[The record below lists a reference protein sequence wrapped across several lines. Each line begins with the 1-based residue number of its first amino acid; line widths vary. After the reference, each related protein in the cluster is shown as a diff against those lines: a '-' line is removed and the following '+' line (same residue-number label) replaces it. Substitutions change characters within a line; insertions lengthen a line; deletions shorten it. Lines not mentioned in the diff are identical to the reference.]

1 MHPKNMCFKSFCK
14 ERWEWLV
21 PLFKRAM
28 GANVV
33 FKKEREERLRAIRS
47 FVLGIQ
53 RWKEQIWRKSLLK
66 RVNHSFIK
74 SESLPSLFTK
84 RQHSLPLLFTK
95 RVKKSLFVK
104 SDRSESLMSLLL
116 KERKERKSKSLM
128 SLFSKERKER
138 KAKEQRSKF
147 PTLAK
152 TREIN
157 LIKMCLKRFSIMFS
171 LLGTFTIHI
180 IF

>member
-1 MHPKNMCFKSFCK
+1 
-14 ERWEWLV
+14 
-21 PLFKRAM
+21 M

-53 RWKEQIWRKSLLK
+53 RWKEQIWRTSLLK

-95 RVKKSLFVK
+95 RVNKSLFVK

-147 PTLAK
+147 PTLSK

>member
-1 MHPKNMCFKSFCK
+1 
-14 ERWEWLV
+14 
-21 PLFKRAM
+21 
-28 GANVV
+28 
-33 FKKEREERLRAIRS
+33 
-47 FVLGIQ
+47 
-53 RWKEQIWRKSLLK
+53 
-66 RVNHSFIK
+66 
-74 SESLPSLFTK
+74 
-84 RQHSLPLLFTK
+84 
-95 RVKKSLFVK
+95 
-104 SDRSESLMSLLL
+104 MSLLL
-116 KERKERKSKSLM
+116 KERKEQKSKSLM
-128 SLFSKERKER
+128 SLFSKER